1 LVVVAEEERFN
12 RIKHGKPAKV
22 NNADKFP
29 NKRLPSACAATD

>member
-12 RIKHGKPAKV
+12 RIKHGKV

-29 NKRLPSACAATD
+29 NKRLPSACAAAD